1 MTSAGLRAAQNSPDA
16 QEPRGEPPSGMR
28 SRVRRR
34 IPAIASL
41 VVFLS
46 GVYDLSDILLPGLHH
61 RVHPLGSVLP
71 GSVTHLAL
79 AGTVMIGALLL
90 LLAKGL
96 HRRKRRAW
104 RAAVLLTAGASVLHL
119 AHARGVPGA
128 ILSVLVCALLLAFQR
143 EFRAQ
148 GDPRTRWSALG
159 YGLLFGVGGLVLGM
173 LLLSVHAG
181 SLSGHPAMSARA
193 LQVIEGLVG
202 VTGPV
207 HFRSDAFS
215 DVTYDIFA
223 GFGWLVAGVVAYL
236 VLRPAEPSC
245 SLSPDDETRMRQ
257 LLKAHGDRDSLG
269 YFALRRDKSVVWST
283 TGKACIAYRVISG
296 VMLASGD
303 PIGDPEA
310 WPGAMTR
317 FLEVAAAHAWV
328 PAVMGCSEQAGTVW
342 SRQGLAALEIGD
354 EAVVE
359 VGEFTLEGRAMRNV
373 RQAVARVERAGYT
386 TTVAR
391 SKDIDNAGQ
400 ALLRRRAEAWR
411 GTETERGF
419 SMALG
424 RFGDPAD
431 GDCVWVTASLNG
443 RMRAFLHFVP
453 WGRNGLSLDL
463 MRRDRDAD
471 NGLNEFLIV
480 SMLRASPELGVDR
493 LSLNFSVFRS
503 ALERGER
510 LGAGFVLRA
519 WRGLL
524 LFVSR
529 WFQIETLYRFNA
541 KFRPIWEPRFVC
553 YPSAADIPRIALAAL
568 EAEAFIVWPTAWRH
582 VLTRARRAVLTRG
595 TPEAA

>member
-1 MTSAGLRAAQNSPDA
+1 
-16 QEPRGEPPSGMR
+16 
-28 SRVRRR
+28 
-34 IPAIASL
+34 
-41 VVFLS
+41 
-46 GVYDLSDILLPGLHH
+46 
-61 RVHPLGSVLP
+61 
-71 GSVTHLAL
+71 
-79 AGTVMIGALLL
+79 
-90 LLAKGL
+90 
-96 HRRKRRAW
+96 
-104 RAAVLLTAGASVLHL
+104 VLL
-119 AHARGVPGA
+119 
-128 ILSVLVCALLLAFQR
+128 
-143 EFRAQ
+143 
-148 GDPRTRWSALG
+148 
-159 YGLLFGVGGLVLGM
+159 VGGLVLGM

-207 HFRSDAFS
+207 HFSSDAFS

-359 VGEFTLEGRAMRNV
+359 VGEFTLEGRSMRNV

-400 ALLRRRAEAWR
+400 ALLRRQAEAWR

-480 SMLRASPELGVDR
+480 SMLRASPEFGVDR

-553 YPSAADIPRIALAAL
+553 YPSAADLPRITLAAL

-582 VLTRARRAVLTRG
+582 ALTRARRAVLTRG